1 MLQPL
6 FAAEE
11 LWVQEQHQNAPRVS
25 EIYSCSKPIM
35 TEQGLD
41 IGAMVDRFSTL
52 GHAKPMLTSDKPAIL
67 AFVSFS
73 MPKQSLRLL
82 SEQLSKIGGTLV
94 LRGLVENSISKT
106 VAKTIELF
114 GDKEVGGFSVD
125 PEAFKQHQVRAVPA
139 VVIIPKKSCKKE
151 PCQSEF
157 DIVYGDVPLEE
168 SLERFSKSGSPAVKE
183 AAQDFLKLYRSNA
196 DG

>member
-1 MLQPL
+1 MQPL
-6 FAAEE
+6 FAE
-11 LWVQEQHQNAPRVS
+11 S
-25 EIYSCSKPIM
+25 EIHSCSKPIM

-52 GHAKPMLTSDKPAIL
+52 GQTKPMSTSDKPGIL

-73 MPKQSLRLL
+73 MPKQSLKLL

-94 LRGLVENSISKT
+94 LRGLVENSIPRT
-106 VAKTIELF
+106 VAKTMELF
-114 GDKEVGGFSVD
+114 ADKEVGGFSVD
-125 PEAFKQHQVRAVPA
+125 PEAFKQYQVRAVPA
-139 VVIIPKKSCKKE
+139 VVIIPKSTCKQE
-151 PCQSEF
+151 PCQAEF

-168 SLERFSKSGSPAVKE
+168 SLERFIKSGSPEVKE
-183 AAQDFLKLYRSNA
+183 AAQDFLKLYRSNS